1 MTTLHQALAD
11 YLCVRRSLGYK
22 LQRTEKLLR
31 QFLDYLDTAGTE
43 IITTEH
49 ALTWACQTGPS
60 HSSWQSQRLAVVRG
74 FARYLQSIDIDAE
87 VPPQDLLPGRPRRA
101 SPYLYTQQETTAL
114 IEAAKT
120 LGAPLRVATYQTLI
134 GLLTVTGMRIGEA
147 IDLDRDDFDAQDAA
161 LTVRH
166 AKFNKTRELPLH
178 VTTVSALQHYLEQ
191 RDRAQLQ
198 TKTPALLVS
207 LAGTRLLYANVQHT
221 FQRLVRQAGLVAH
234 TRACRPR
241 LHDMRH
247 SFAVNT
253 LIDAYQQG
261 ADTQQRLTLLS
272 TYLGHVDPGWTY
284 WYLSASPELLGQ
296 AAERLA
302 AYNGGGS

>member
-1 MTTLHQALAD
+1 MKTLHQALAD
-11 YLCVRRSLGYK
+11 YLRVRRSLGYK
-22 LQRTEKLLR
+22 LQRSEKLLR
-31 QFLDYLDTAGTE
+31 QFLNYLDAAGAE
-43 IITTEH
+43 SISTEH

-60 HSSWQSQRLAVVRG
+60 HSSWRSQRLAVVRG

-87 VPPQDLLPGRPRRA
+87 VPPQDLLPWQSRRA
-101 SPYLYTQQETTAL
+101 SPYLYTEQEIMAL

-120 LGAPLRVATYQTLI
+120 LGSPFRTATYQTLI
-134 GLLTVTGMRIGEA
+134 GLLAVTGMRVGEA
-147 IDLDRDDFDAQDAA
+147 IGLDCNDLNAQYAV

-166 AKFNKTRELPLH
+166 AKFNKNRELPLH
-178 VTTVSALQHYLEQ
+178 VTTVAALQRYLKQ
-191 RDRAQLQ
+191 RNRAQCQ
-198 TKTPALLVS
+198 IKTPALLVS

-221 FQRLVRQAGLVAH
+221 FQRLVNQAGLKAR

-241 LHDMRH
+241 LHDIRH

-272 TYLGHVDPGWTY
+272 TYLGHADPGWTY

-296 AAERLA
+296 AAERLTLHS
-302 AYNGGGS
+302 GGES